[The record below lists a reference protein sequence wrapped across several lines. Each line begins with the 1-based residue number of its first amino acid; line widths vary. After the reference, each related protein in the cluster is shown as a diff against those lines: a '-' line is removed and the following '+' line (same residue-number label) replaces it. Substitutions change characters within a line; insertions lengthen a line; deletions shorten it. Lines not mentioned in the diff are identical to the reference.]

1 MTVIVQQPIDNNGNP
16 QPMAY
21 DSDTGKVIV
30 DHDGYILN
38 GANRVLA
45 GIPSLLGFIDTPKT
59 QTAGIQEAINYG
71 QICNFIG
78 ANDTSLTGKQI
89 HIILK
94 DLGVYVCNAQITIPA
109 GSSILIE
116 GQGFFQPYFGDN
128 MGNYSNINDVPGTT
142 IYFTNNVPFPRFH
155 IPQSSNGTASVV
167 SLKNF
172 NIIGEN
178 PSSYTSGQYLVDAS
192 GLQGGIW
199 EKIVITTFCS
209 DYNSNIDAGLN
220 LINSTN
226 GGIQITQ
233 FNYVYV
239 FNFYNYS
246 IIAELSNFLSTH
258 LSVGFNNGSG
268 SSTGIWLRSVGNWAT
283 FIDTHFMNLDVGMLL
298 PQVSDVS
305 QSLFTRNAPFFIT
318 PAFENINTPFNY
330 GTALNQLIKLLN
342 PTFIKQFTNSSASNY
357 SGDVTNPQY
366 FSIDSP
372 QFLYAVIDTQNIFN
386 RTTTNGTTA
395 GTVTYSL
402 VKWDVN
408 YKKIMYIFNGYE
420 NDTSTNQTITLT
432 TSLISITSLN
442 ITTNTTGLTI
452 TVDSTTGELTITAPD
467 STTTYSGI
475 VIVEGY

>member
-1 MTVIVQQPIDNNGNP
+1 MTIIVQQPKDSNGNP
-16 QPMAY
+16 QPMVY
-21 DSDTGKVIV
+21 DSDTKKIIV
-30 DHDGYILN
+30 DSNGYVLN
-38 GANRVLA
+38 GSSQVLDNVPSKAN
-45 GIPSLLGFIDTPKT
+45 FINTPKT
-59 QTAGIQEAINYG
+59 QTSGIQEAVNYG

-78 ANDTSLTGKQI
+78 ENNTSLTGKQI

-94 DLGVYVCNAQITIPA
+94 DLGVYVCNSQITISV

-116 GQGFFQPYFGDN
+116 GQGFFQPYFGNN
-128 MGNYSNINDVPGTT
+128 MGDYSTINDVPGTT
-142 IYFTNNVPFPRFH
+142 IYFTNNVTFPRFH

-172 NIIGEN
+172 NIVGEN

-209 DYNSNIDAGLN
+209 NNNSNIDAGLN
-220 LINSTN
+220 LINNTN
-226 GGIQITQ
+226 GGIQVTQ

-258 LSVGFNNGSG
+258 LSIGFNNQSG
-268 SSTGIWLRSVGNWAT
+268 ACTGIWLRTVGNWAT
-283 FIDTHFMNLDVGMLL
+283 FINTHFMNLDTGMLL
-298 PQVSDVS
+298 PQESDKSELWFVRYTP
-305 QSLFTRNAPFFIT
+305 LFIT

-330 GTALNQLIKLLN
+330 GTALNQPIKLIN
-342 PTFIKQFTNSSASNY
+342 PIFIGQFSSSESNY

-372 QFLYAVIDTQNIFN
+372 QFNFEIGNTQNIFN
-386 RTTTNGTTA
+386 RTIINGTTS
-395 GTVTYSL
+395 GTITYSL
-402 VKWDVN
+402 VKWDFN

>member
-1 MTVIVQQPIDNNGNP
+1 MTIIVQQPKDSNGNP
-16 QPMAY
+16 QPMVY
-21 DSDTGKVIV
+21 DSDTKKIIV
-30 DHDGYILN
+30 DSNGYVLN
-38 GANRVLA
+38 GSSQVLDNV
-45 GIPSLLGFIDTPKT
+45 PSLLGIVNTPKT
-59 QTAGIQEAINYG
+59 QTSGIQEAINHG
-71 QICNFIG
+71 KICNLIG
-78 ANDTSLTGKQI
+78 ENNTSLTGKQI

-94 DLGVYVCNAQITIPA
+94 DLGVYVCNSQITIPV

-116 GQGFFQPYFGDN
+116 GQGFFQPYFGND
-128 MGNYSNINDVPGTT
+128 MGDYSTINDVPGTT
-142 IYFTNNVPFPRFH
+142 IYFTNNVTFPRFH

-172 NIIGEN
+172 NIVGEN

-209 DYNSNIDAGLN
+209 NYNSNIDAGLN
-220 LINSTN
+220 LINNTK

-258 LSVGFNNGSG
+258 LSIGFNNQSG
-268 SSTGIWLRSVGNWAT
+268 ACTGIWLRTVGNWAT
-283 FIDTHFMNLDVGMLL
+283 FINTHFMNLDTGMLL
-298 PQVSDVS
+298 PQESDKSESWFVRYTP
-305 QSLFTRNAPFFIT
+305 LFIT

-330 GTALNQLIKLLN
+330 GIALIQPIKLIN
-342 PTFIKQFTNSSASNY
+342 PIFIEQFSSSESNY

-372 QFLYAVIDTQNIFN
+372 QFTFEIGNTQNIFN
-386 RTTTNGTTA
+386 RTIINGTTS
-395 GTVTYSL
+395 GTITYSL
-402 VKWDVN
+402 VKWDFN

-420 NDTSTNQTITLT
+420 NDTSTNQTITLK

-452 TVDSTTGELTITAPD
+452 TVDSKTGELTITAPD
-467 STTTYSGI
+467 TTTAYTGII
-475 VIVEGY
+475 VIEGY